1 MREIAK
7 LEKQIVSLEA
17 LLDNRDG
24 ADALKIKLAE
34 CEGTIAALRSEL
46 ASVRGRLDKKSK
58 ASEDISS
65 SNALSKLAQLAG
77 STAGLGSGFSSRDYL
92 VGVLSGVVLVGALVS
107 VSHHRNGGT
116 VSLRWFGETVSAL
129 LKTSTAK

>member
-65 SNALSKLAQLAG
+65 SNALKIRNRKLAKI
-77 STAGLGSGFSSRDYL
+77 
-92 VGVLSGVVLVGALVS
+92 
-107 VSHHRNGGT
+107 
-116 VSLRWFGETVSAL
+116 SLLRTR
-129 LKTSTAK
+129 